1 MLVAEKNRLGV
12 APRPLHRGIQQ
23 HIRWLAHQLDDV
35 TGELAAQIE
44 ASPVW
49 RAQDDLLQSV
59 PGSAP
64 S

>member
-1 MLVAEKNRLGV
+1 
-12 APRPLHRGIQQ
+12 
-23 HIRWLAHQLDDV
+23 LAHQLDDV